1 MTPPGVPKGVP
12 PIVAYW
18 PIDRVRASAWDA
30 IGRFIEQLGMKV
42 DTEELLAPVQPHAQ
56 LRQVRISGTIADGSR
71 FAVSYQW
78 SMEHQM
84 QAHLEMHMAACDRRR
99 QYHDWSN

>member
-30 IGRFIEQLGMKV
+30 VGRFVEQMGLTV
-42 DTEELLAPVQPHAQ
+42 QTEEELQRDPAAM
-56 LRQVRISGTIADGSR
+56 LREVVIIGTVPDGSR
-71 FAVSYQW
+71 FAIGYSW
-78 SMEHQM
+78 SLEHQM